1 MSAAQAGTAVL
12 ESVNPANGELLNT
25 FDVFTGE
32 RVEAKLEQAVEGFHA
47 WRRFPWERRAE
58 LLRQVAVEL
67 RADAENLA
75 RTVSEEMGKPIT
87 EGLAEV
93 EKCAW
98 CFEYYAEHGEGFL
111 RPEPVDTDD
120 GREVAIHKR
129 PLGVILAVMPWN
141 YPLWQALRCAA
152 PITGG
157 GNAFLLKHASNVTG
171 CALALEQVFVRS
183 GLPDGVF
190 STLVIPGSRAGALV
204 ADSRIAGVTLT
215 GSDQAGSAV
224 GAEAGRAVKPIVL
237 ELGGSDPFI
246 VLDDV
251 DLDRVVEVAVNARFQ
266 NTGQSCVAAKRFIVV
281 ESRAEEFEQRFG
293 HAASGLLRGDPLNS
307 ETQLG
312 PMARVDLRD
321 ELAELVDASLAAGAR
336 ALTGAKVPDQPGAWY
351 EPTILVDLPADAPV
365 LREETFGPVAAV
377 VRVANEQEAVA
388 AANDSIYGLGCSL
401 WTDDLERAQALA
413 ADIEAGMVFVNAMT
427 ASDPRIPFGGV
438 KRSGHG
444 RELGGGIGMGE
455 FLNLQTVA
463 VAAGG

>member
-1 MSAAQAGTAVL
+1 MSAVQAAGVL
-12 ESVNPANGELLNT
+12 ESVNPATGELLNS
-25 FDVFTGE
+25 FDVFSDE
-32 RVEAKLEQAVEGFHA
+32 QVEAKLAQAQEGFRA
-47 WRRFPWERRAE
+47 WRRFPWGERAE

-67 RADAENLA
+67 RGDAENLA
-75 RTVSEEMGKPIT
+75 RTVAEEMGKPVS

-98 CFEYYAEHGEGFL
+98 CFEYYAEHGEDFM
-111 RPEPVDTDD
+111 RPEPVATDD

-152 PITGG
+152 PIVGG

-171 CALALEQVFVRS
+171 CALALERVFERS
-183 GLPDGVF
+183 GTPAGIF

-224 GAEAGRAVKPIVL
+224 GAEAGRAVKPVVL
-237 ELGGSDPFI
+237 ELGGSDPFV

-266 NTGQSCVAAKRFIVV
+266 NAGQSCVAAKRFIVI

-293 HAASGLLRGDPLNS
+293 HAASLLRRGDPLSS

-321 ELAELVDASLAAGAR
+321 ELAELVDASVAAGAR
-336 ALTGAKVPDQPGAWY
+336 VLTGARVPDEPGAWY
-351 EPTILVDLPADAPV
+351 EPTVLVDVPADAPV

-377 VRVANEQEAVA
+377 VRVASEQEAIEV
-388 AANDSIYGLGCSL
+388 ANDSIYGLGCSL

-444 RELGGGIGMGE
+444 RELGGGIGMAE
-455 FLNLQTVA
+455 FVNLQA
-463 VAAGG
+463 VSVTAA